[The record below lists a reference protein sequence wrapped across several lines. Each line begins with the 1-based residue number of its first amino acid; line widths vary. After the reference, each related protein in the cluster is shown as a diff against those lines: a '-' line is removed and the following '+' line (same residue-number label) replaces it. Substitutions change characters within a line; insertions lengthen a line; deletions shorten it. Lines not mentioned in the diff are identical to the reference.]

1 MKKQILS
8 LTGFAF
14 ALGFALWSGCKDD
27 CPPCG
32 DNYKKIPETTKE
44 WFNFGIGSTWIYRLA
59 EDTTVFDTLTLMG
72 VDDRA
77 SNIFC
82 RSEFAPAVG
91 CSEVLIFIFKHSN
104 AKYFPRYNVDTING
118 DFENWHVYSPHG
130 GGETILLNRE
140 GNEGVILAFPLIKGE
155 YYGRYTLVDT
165 LPKFKLLNKDYI
177 NVVHSSA
184 VTSNSI
190 KSTADIW
197 WGKGYGLLK
206 LVKTD
211 GIIIINTWEL
221 INHSIKK

>member
-1 MKKQILS
+1 MKKLILT

-14 ALGFALWSGCKDD
+14 ALCCTLWSGCKDD

-44 WFNFGIGSTWIYRLA
+44 WINFGIGSTWIYRLA

-118 DFENWHVYSPHG
+118 DFENWHVYTPHG
-130 GGETILLNRE
+130 GGEFFQINRF
-140 GNEGVILAFPLIKGE
+140 GNEGVFLAFPLIKGE

-165 LPKFKLLNKDYI
+165 LPQFTVLNKNYT
-177 NVVHSSA
+177 NVVLSA
-184 VTSNSI
+184 EVDNTGVPI
-190 KSTADIW
+190 AAKVWYAKHI
-197 WGKGYGLLK
+197 GLLK
-206 LVKTD
+206 IKSVLP
-211 GIIIINTWEL
+211 NNRTWEL
-221 INHSIKK
+221 INHNIKK

>member
-1 MKKQILS
+1 MKKLLLS
-8 LTGFAF
+8 FTGFAF

-44 WFNFGIGSTWIYRLA
+44 WINFGIGSTWIYRLA

-72 VDDRA
+72 VDERA

-118 DFENWHVYSPHG
+118 DFENWHVYTPHG
-130 GGETILLNRE
+130 GGEFFQINRF
-140 GNEGVILAFPLIKGE
+140 GNEGVFLAFPLIKGE

-165 LPKFKLLNKDYI
+165 LPQFTVLNKNYT
-177 NVVHSSA
+177 NVVLSA
-184 VTSNSI
+184 EVDNTGVPI
-190 KSTADIW
+190 AAKVWYAKHI
-197 WGKGYGLLK
+197 GLLK
-206 LVKTD
+206 IKSVLP
-211 GIIIINTWEL
+211 NNRTWEL
-221 INHSIKK
+221 INHNIKK